1 MGRHIKVM
9 KAEFNI
15 ESNSKDELK
24 YTHTLI
30 IIFKIILL
38 LYLALIAFPYR
49 VSPITPGLDPSWTF
63 AINYFFDKHIIFG
76 KDVISPYG
84 PLGFLAYPQN
94 VGSNLDIATIFQLSL
109 WIMFSALIA
118 CLAFK
123 NYVSL
128 LQFFLF
134 VLLFSGGQALYYLG
148 YIGYDY
154 FIDFLILFLLSLAL
168 HIKRWQIFYIS
179 VLLLSVLVMFIKCS
193 SLIFAAVSIASFIF
207 ASAFVEKKKAL
218 QAAVFSLSVP
228 VLFVLFY
235 MIYHP
240 SFSSLISY
248 IKGTY
253 ELISGNSVAMS
264 ISGKGVELFLA
275 LIAFVLYSL
284 LMLLLLRARERSFF
298 LSIMF
303 VGPLFVAFKHG
314 FVRQDTHTMIF
325 FSILL
330 FIVGLVILF
339 TDLRKFFKRSV
350 FLISALVVLWFSVY
364 LQYMSPSFFLQGI
377 SGLVTLNSVKS
388 TLHYTETKKFL
399 EAVTREALQPQKLPE
414 DLLEKIGT
422 ESIGIFPW
430 EVSYVAAND
439 LNYKPWPVFQTE
451 NTYTSYLDFLNTK
464 YLENRIMA
472 PELILMEWKAVDGRH
487 PLIHAPAMWL
497 SMYKWYDAYDRN
509 NEILLLKRRS
519 TPRFNNLEL
528 VNRRIYS
535 KKEIIELPVTDNP
548 LIVKIPLKLNP
559 LGKLSKLF
567 FRVDEVRM
575 KLFMESGRTEDY
587 RIVPDTLDDGLFI
600 NFLPMSLSDVNTLL
614 GSNKVD
620 KVKGFKIYGE
630 GLNLYKRKM
639 TVEFYRIPG
648 LTLKPNIKFTCNS

>member
-1 MGRHIKVM
+1 M
-9 KAEFNI
+9 KSAYQLI
-15 ESNSKDELK
+15 YKDKLN
-24 YTHTLI
+24 HTLI

-49 VSPITPGLDPSWTF
+49 FSPISPGLDPSWAF

-94 VGSNLDIATIFQLSL
+94 VGLNLDIATFFQVFL
-109 WIMFSALIA
+109 WIIFSGMMTYLALKNYFSALR
-118 CLAFK
+118 L
-123 NYVSL
+123 
-128 LQFFLF
+128 FLF
-134 VLLFSGGQALYYLG
+134 VILFNGGQALYYFG

-154 FIDFLILFLLSLAL
+154 FIDFLILLFLSLAL
-168 HIKRWQIFYIS
+168 FMKRWHIYYIS
-179 VLLLSVLVMFIKCS
+179 ALLLSVLVMFMKCS
-193 SLIFAAVSIASFIF
+193 SLIFAAVSVVSFI
-207 ASAFVEKKKAL
+207 SAMVFVERKKAL
-218 QAAVFSLSVP
+218 KAVALALSVP
-228 VLFVLFY
+228 VVFVVFY

-253 ELISGNSVAMS
+253 ELTSGNSVAMS
-264 ISGKGVELFLA
+264 ISGKKVELFLA

-298 LSIMF
+298 LAIMF

-364 LQYMSPSFFLQGI
+364 LQYMSPSFFLKGI
-377 SGLVTLNSVKS
+377 SGLITLNNMKA
-388 TLHYTETKKFL
+388 TLQYGQTKKIL
-399 EAVTREALQPQKLPE
+399 EAVTQEALQPQKLPD

-439 LNYKPWPVFQTE
+439 LNYKPFPVFQTE
-451 NTYTSYLDFLNTK
+451 NTYTSYLDFLNAK

-600 NFLPMSLSDVNTLL
+600 NFLPMSLSGVNSLL
-614 GSNKVD
+614 GSNKVE
-620 KVKGFKIYGE
+620 KVKGFKVHGK

-639 TVEFYRIPG
+639 TVEFYRIPS
-648 LTLKPNIKFTCNS
+648 LMLKPNIKFTYNS